1 MSQHNTRVGEPS
13 ATSFPETDLGMLC
26 SALFTLSS
34 NSNYILAREF
44 TGVVVAPPGTLLLTS
59 EIGTHQI
66 T

>member
-13 ATSFPETDLGMLC
+13 ATSFPERDLGMLH

-34 NSNYILAREF
+34 NSNYIVAREF
-44 TGVVVAPPGTLLLTS
+44 TPITLLLTS